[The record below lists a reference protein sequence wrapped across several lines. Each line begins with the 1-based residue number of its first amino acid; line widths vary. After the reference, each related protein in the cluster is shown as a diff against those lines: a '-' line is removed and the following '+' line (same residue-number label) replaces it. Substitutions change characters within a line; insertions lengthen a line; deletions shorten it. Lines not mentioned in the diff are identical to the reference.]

1 MTACARCLQEDYCY
15 SLAGDLLLD
24 VVVEGAE
31 EDPDAWC
38 LAREALASQLLE
50 ELPKT
55 EHAPGCQYR
64 GKV

>member
-1 MTACARCLQEDYCY
+1 
-15 SLAGDLLLD
+15 LAGDLLLD